1 MKKQKKPD
9 FDVAGY
15 GGSDYFCNVLHI
27 EQVSDKL
34 AGNSGYFLYPD
45 DNHTVPTPVRMVNA
59 SATCSRCKTT
69 GKRDRFCF
77 SAIINVLMSYIMSNQ
92 TTTLSTGKARTSATA
107 AIREW
112 MRRENRTATRLM
124 RGISDRTVTNAEVLR
139 DVNAALSLTT
149 LLVVAESG
157 SIAVITLTL
166 AWCALSLIQLKK
178 GGEL

>member
-1 MKKQKKPD
+1 MKEQNFSD
-9 FDVAGY
+9 ANVAGY
-15 GGSDYFCNVLHI
+15 GGSDYFCGALHI
-27 EQVSDKL
+27 DEVSDKL
-34 AGNSGYFLYPD
+34 AGNSGYFLYPN
-45 DNHTVPTPVRMVNA
+45 DNHTVPTPVRTVNA
-59 SATCSRCKTT
+59 SATSSRCNAT
-69 GKRDRFCF
+69 GKRDRFYF
-77 SAIINVLMSYIMSNQ
+77 SASENLLKRYTMTNQ
-92 TTTLSTGKARTSATA
+92 TTTLGAGKARTSATA

-124 RGISDRTVTNAEVLR
+124 RGITDRTVTNAEVLR

-157 SIAVITLTL
+157 SIAAITLTL

>member
-1 MKKQKKPD
+1 MKEQNFSD
-9 FDVAGY
+9 ANVAGY
-15 GGSDYFCNVLHI
+15 GGSDYFCGALHI
-27 EQVSDKL
+27 AEVSDKL

-45 DNHTVPTPVRMVNA
+45 DNHTVPTPVRTVNA
-59 SATCSRCKTT
+59 SATSARCNAT
-69 GKRDRFCF
+69 GKRNRFLF
-77 SAIINVLMSYIMSNQ
+77 PQVETLLKRYIMQNNS
-92 TTTLSTGKARTSATA
+92 TTLSAGKARTSATA

-157 SIAVITLTL
+157 SIAAITLAL
-166 AWCALSLIQLKK
+166 VWCAIAFNRLRK